1 MFALQSSGLSG
12 EWSQTGQTFGRFL
25 WPMVEKNMSDK
36 MIQSITQEVDYLQ
49 LSQIDCSQHG
59 RREAPRA
66 SSLQM
71 VHRSLTGISG
81 NGIGLFT
88 VRGGVSLVDFFC
100 KKLHVYVGASHLK
113 PFADCSCVVAIS
125 ELATRALGGEY
136 KEDAVGREGRPG

>member
-1 MFALQSSGLSG
+1 MFGLQSSGLSG

-36 MIQSITQEVDYLQ
+36 MIQSITQEVGYLQ

-88 VRGGVSLVDFFC
+88 VRGGVSLVDFFFV
-100 KKLHVYVGASHLK
+100 KNYTFTLGLLTLSHSLTALAS
-113 PFADCSCVVAIS
+113 
-125 ELATRALGGEY
+125 
-136 KEDAVGREGRPG
+136 